1 MTKRTWVLLM
11 AFLVLRF
18 LIFPSLAVAGEKRH
32 RQHPAVE
39 EMQPPADYAIDL
51 QLAIN
56 NRPAMMH
63 GAGEM
68 TGAPD
73 NELGDRVFDNLVRSG
88 FSQPYRW
95 KLTLV
100 NDGVVNARS
109 TAGGQV
115 YVYGGMLK
123 ILSGSPGLWAA
134 VLSHEV
140 AHTGLRHQ
148 VRVVLQQLYIR
159 QMIAYYRA
167 RAIAGDNS
175 ANWALLGFEIA
186 APLALKKMERDQEHQ
201 ADQTG
206 MLLMAR
212 AGYHPDFV
220 YALHHLL
227 RLNTGERSKF
237 AGFFSDHPR
246 WETRDQRSERVYADA
261 LAEYN
266 RLWPNP
272 ELSPG
277 GTPPPVAFVGPVK
290 TAENKAAHA
299 ADLVVPLFCRNEPKP
314 VNVIVVFLKNNQP
327 MKAGTENGDVLR
339 YWEAV
344 QCPDEDSAAPVV
356 LHVPAST
363 VTGKD
368 RKT

>member
-1 MTKRTWVLLM
+1 M

-148 VRVVLQQLYIR
+148 R
-159 QMIAYYRA
+159 
-167 RAIAGDNS
+167 
-175 ANWALLGFEIA
+175 LLLH
-186 APLALKKMERDQEHQ
+186 LALKKMERDQEHQ